1 MSDLSTPLR
10 RFPLGQARRIGGFA
24 VVAVVAVV
32 LALLPLSA
40 TPFTNLQISLI
51 AAYAVA
57 IRGLGV
63 LTGHAGQVSL
73 AQSAFFGVGAYS
85 AAYAA
90 DRGWSPAIG
99 LLLAG
104 VVPALAGV
112 VIAIP
117 AVRLRGFAFGII
129 TLAVPVVA
137 VPLANR
143 LSGLTGG
150 SQGKSAVLLPAPAWS
165 GLADDQWHYY
175 IVLVGA
181 ALIFLLVRNVL
192 AGRFIRA
199 LDLVRANETV
209 AAAMGVPVQ
218 RYKVIAFTISA
229 ACGGVAGWLYLVPV
243 RFISPD
249 SLQLTLS
256 ISLLV
261 ALVVGG
267 VRSPLGAVIGA
278 AFYVLLPNFTDKV
291 TPGRSYLYFG
301 VALLIVLLFFPGG
314 VTGGVRSLVDR
325 VFGRTG
331 LSPAARATPSQSG
344 RTVRGTAASNAPIA
358 TGKTK
363 GDSS

>member
-1 MSDLSTPLR
+1 MSWQHTATHALKR
-10 RFPLGQARRIGGFA
+10 AGIARVAGFIAAA
-24 VVAVVAVV
+24 VVTVV
-32 LALLPLSA
+32 LVLLPLSA

-73 AQSAFFGVGAYS
+73 AQSAFFGVGAYG

-90 DRGWSPAIG
+90 DHGWPAAVG
-99 LLLAG
+99 LLLA
-104 VVPALAGV
+104 VAVAALAGV
-112 VIAIP
+112 LIAIP
-117 AVRLRGFAFGII
+117 AVRLRGFAFGIL

-150 SQGKSAVLLPAPAWS
+150 SQGKTAVLLPAPEWS

-175 IVLVGA
+175 VVLVIA
-181 ALIFLLVRNVL
+181 ALIFLLVHNL
-192 AGRFIRA
+192 LTGRFSRA
-199 LDLVRANETV
+199 LDLLRANETV

-229 ACGGVAGWLYLVPV
+229 ACGGAAGWLYLVPV

-267 VRSPLGAVIGA
+267 VRSPIGAVVGA
-278 AFYVLLPNFTDKV
+278 TFYVLLPNFTDKV
-291 TPGRSYLYFG
+291 TPGRSYLFFG
-301 VALLIVLLFFPGG
+301 IALLIVLLFFPSG
-314 VTGGVRSLVDR
+314 VTGGLRSLADR
-325 VFGRTG
+325 LFRKESS
-331 LSPAARATPSQSG
+331 SPSAAAMSG
-344 RTVRGTAASNAPIA
+344 SGEPFAE
-358 TGKTK
+358 
-363 GDSS
+363 